1 MDDGIWATWYDLP
14 EAGNDDYFAWL
25 HDDYLPQLLRRPG
38 YAWAAHYR
46 ITGGGSRMQ
55 QIHDRLQ
62 RPQTADVP
70 AGSQYLTLVGA
81 ASPQVFFNPAAIQQQ
96 QGESGETGE
105 MLARRIGARECIFC
119 EQARVNGPEYARS
132 APGTTTGP
140 AIQMGSFRTA
150 SVADEYDLGAWYAQ
164 YRLPAMSQMPG
175 CIRTRKLVSVAGWAQ
190 HSVLYEFTSLEARLE
205 HFQNHE
211 SLALDDKV
219 WTSKIIG
226 YTIHAPGSP
235 SVASRIWPPL
245 RAQEE

>member
-14 EAGNDDYFAWL
+14 ETGNDDYFAWL
-25 HDDYLPQLLRRPG
+25 HDDYLPQLLHRPG

-46 ITGGGSRMQ
+46 VTGGGSRMQ
-55 QIHDRLQ
+55 QIHDRLK
-62 RPQTADVP
+62 RPQTDDVP
-70 AGSQYLTLVGA
+70 AGTQYLTLIGA
-81 ASPQVFFNPAAIQQQ
+81 ASPQVFFKPAAIWKQQDEG
-96 QGESGETGE
+96 GEAGR
-105 MLARRIGARECIFC
+105 MLARRIGSRECVFC
-119 EQARVNGPEYARS
+119 EQARVDGPEYACS
-132 APGTTTGP
+132 TPGTTPGP

-175 CIRTRKLVSVAGWAQ
+175 SIRTRKLLSVAGWAR
-190 HSVLYEFTSLEARLE
+190 HSVLYEFTSLEARQE

-211 SLALDDKV
+211 SLALDEKV

-235 SVASRIWPPL
+235 SVASRIWPPPS
-245 RAQEE
+245 APEA